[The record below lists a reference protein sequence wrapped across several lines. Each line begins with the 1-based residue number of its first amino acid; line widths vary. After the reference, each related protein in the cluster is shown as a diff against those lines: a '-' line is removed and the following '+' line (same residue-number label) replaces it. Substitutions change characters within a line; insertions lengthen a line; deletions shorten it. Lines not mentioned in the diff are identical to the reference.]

1 MENLKLKFDE
11 KGLIPAIVQDHY
23 TKQVLTLAYMNAETL
38 ALTIAEGR
46 TVFWSR
52 SRQEIWRKGETSGN
66 VQQVVSITAD
76 CDADALVVEV
86 VKDGPACHTGAESC
100 FFQPVYVSEELKQF
114 TYEGLY
120 ELIKGRK
127 TAPKEGSYTTYLFD
141 KGLEKILKKVGE
153 ECTEVII
160 AGGKR
165 DKEETVFEISDLCYH
180 VLVLMVELGISV
192 EDITRELEKRHVVD
206 HKVKQERMQ

>member
-66 VQQVVSITAD
+66 VQRVVSSTAD

-127 TAPKEGSYTTYLFD
+127 TVPKEGSYTTYLFD